1 MKRQDKLISRLVG
14 KILNETIE
22 GRAEKIES
30 QLKHK
35 EMKEG
40 GSRIKGLINQ
50 MKGEVN
56 ELGGMDDGH
65 PKIGK
70 RRLKKHM
77 SKDEIDDI
85 LNQLRNYGDD
95 DDFEDGVDEIPPF
108 ERGRRDYED
117 DDFDNELD
125 ENYDSDE
132 LQHNFDDMEYGDFD
146 FKPMPKNIKPNIDDL
161 EGGTTHGREF
171 MKGFDKKRKEA
182 EAFRRWLRRGGMDLS
197 DETNEET
204 LYEIE
209 FQKEGEV
216 CECGGMM
223 KEGVCN
229 ECGSSLGM
237 MDESED
243 VEMKETNVEGCN
255 AAKEVI
261 KMQNGEVTE
270 LDKEIMERYN
280 CGSLKESLIRRG
292 LMKESLKRG
301 KKKQSRGQDYI
312 ASQAEPKDKIDAKD
326 FKVLRDKKSKSEKE
340 VDEGNEF
347 TGELAKAK
355 KEGKSSFSVDGKK
368 YPVKESVKLTET
380 ELVSLIEKMVNEE
393 LKIVGNKPRGL
404 SAYESAHK
412 GSGKENKESLKSVKK
427 KMDEYLKDG
436 SKGEYNESPKHFP
449 KGNGQL
455 EKMKA
460 KKYTMSEDGK
470 EFIEDYMQPAMENL
484 DYDEVHPNESWM
496 TDTIEGSKR
505 TGNSDEYANAEQT
518 EVNKRINKKRKEN
531 KFAKAKRQAYNK
543 APQPVVSDKSGEEK
557 GNGLNIKLESQIKKE
572 KVLNE
577 EFDKIKNLM
586 TYNRKTQ

>member
-1 MKRQDKLISRLVG
+1 MKRQDKLISRLVD

-30 QLKHK
+30 RLKHK
-35 EMKEG
+35 EMREG

-65 PKIGK
+65 PKLGN

-77 SKDEIDDI
+77 SDDEIQDI
-85 LNQLRNYGDD
+85 LNQLRSD
-95 DDFEDGVDEIPPF
+95 DDFEDGVDEMPPF

-132 LQHNFDDMEYGDFD
+132 LQHHFDDMEYDEFD
-146 FKPMPKNIKPNIDDL
+146 FEPMPKNIKPNIDDL

-209 FQKEGEV
+209 MGSEGEV

-229 ECGSSLGM
+229 ECGSSYGM

-243 VEMKETNVEGCN
+243 DDMNETNVEGCK
-255 AAKEVI
+255 AAREVI
-261 KMQNGEVTE
+261 KMQNGQVTE
-270 LDKEIMERYN
+270 LDKELMDRYN

-292 LMKESLKRG
+292 LLKESLKGNQKKIDKNKNNKIDAEDFAILRRG
-301 KKKQSRGQDYI
+301 KKTETKEGSKPDFLDLDKDGDKK
-312 ASQAEPKDKIDAKD
+312 EPMKKAAKDKK
-326 FKVLRDKKSKSEKE
+326 
-340 VDEGNEF
+340 G
-347 TGELAKAK
+347 K
-355 KEGKSSFSVDGKK
+355 KETVT
-368 YPVKESVKLTET
+368 VTES
-380 ELVSLIEKMVNEE
+380 ELISLIENMVNEE
-393 LKIVGNKPRGL
+393 LKTAGNKPRGL
-404 SAYESAHK
+404 STYESAHK
-412 GSGKENKESLKSVKK
+412 GSGKENKEYLNSVKK
-427 KMDEYLKDG
+427 KMGDYLKDG
-436 SKGEYNESPKHFP
+436 SKGDYEENPKHFP

-455 EKMKA
+455 EKMKS
-460 KKYTMSEDGK
+460 KKYTMSDDGK
-470 EFIEDYMQPAMENL
+470 EFLDDYMRPGMENL
-484 DYDEVHPNESWM
+484 DYDEIHPDEEWVSDN
-496 TDTIEGSKR
+496 IKGSSR
-505 TGNSDEYANAEQT
+505 TGNNSKWANSEET
-518 EVNKRINKKRKEN
+518 DLGEKINKKRKDN
-531 KFAKAKRQAYNK
+531 KFAKAKRMAYNK
-543 APQPVVSDKSGEEK
+543 SPQPVVNDTVGEEG
-557 GNGLNIKLESQIKKE
+557 GNGLHLKVESENKKE

-577 EFDKIKNLM
+577 EFNKIKSLM